1 MFETVILLSE
11 SIGDEEVQYRFNSLK
26 KIVVLSAQTHQYYNM
41 ISKQRYML
49 KMVSKVAR
57 EDLAEAVNAVLDSV
71 ANNLAEFPDYQS
83 QMYTMTLD
91 VLRTNNERLWF
102 TICLRLA
109 KIHMDLKQYE
119 KLDTLITELKESC
132 RLANGQF
139 D

>member
-1 MFETVILLSE
+1 
-11 SIGDEEVQYRFNSLK
+11 
-26 KIVVLSAQTHQYYNM
+26 M

-109 KIHMDLKQYE
+109 KIHMDLKQYD

-132 RLANGQF
+132 RLANG
-139 D
+139 